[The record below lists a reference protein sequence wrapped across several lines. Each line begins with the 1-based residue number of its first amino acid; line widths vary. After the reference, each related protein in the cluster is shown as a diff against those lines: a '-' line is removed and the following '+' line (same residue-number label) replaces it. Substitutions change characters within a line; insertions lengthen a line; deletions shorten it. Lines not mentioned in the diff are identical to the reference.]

1 MAAVVGIN
9 SSRLGLRNGMY
20 HRNQPNKS
28 KVAQYI
34 CLLFHGLCCF
44 IPFFLVSPKG
54 FTTYH
59 LCSTSEFRGP
69 GYMWKVIE
77 NNFPAK
83 LKEAVKGMRMCQ
95 DNKVRYM
102 RAVRLYMST
111 S

>member
-1 MAAVVGIN
+1 MVC
-9 SSRLGLRNGMY
+9 
-20 HRNQPNKS
+20 
-28 KVAQYI
+28 VASF
-34 CLLFHGLCCF
+34 L
-44 IPFFLVSPKG
+44 FFLFPLRG
-54 FTTYH
+54 
-59 LCSTSEFRGP
+59 LLPCSTSEFRGP

-102 RAVRLYMST
+102 CAARLHMST